1 MVEKCIEKL
10 IPHKSLVTNLFL
22 QWVQW
27 ASKKL
32 ICGRKTICFLYICFN
47 LYKCSFLK
55 CNWTRSNQHKS
66 MKKMGERSWTQRC
79 FCVMNL
85 FKDHRL
91 KDASVW
97 WICSKIIDSNMLLC
111 DEFVQRSQTQ
121 TCFCVMNLF
130 KDHRLKDASVWW
142 ICSKMKTKV
151 FLDFYCLQYT
161 GVWNS
166 RVKKPCW
173 TAELRIMTS

>member
-1 MVEKCIEKL
+1 MVERCIEKL
-10 IPHKSLVTNLFL
+10 ISHKSLVTNLFL

-32 ICGRKTICFLYICFN
+32 ICKRKTICFLCIYFN
-47 LYKCSFLK
+47 LYKYSFLK
-55 CNWTRSNQHKS
+55 CNWTWSNRHKVW
-66 MKKMGERSWTQRC
+66 KKWE
-79 FCVMNL
+79 
-85 FKDHRL
+85 KDHGL